1 MEAEEALAVAH
12 EERSLSNLAR
22 PERVVPRKD
31 SREALRPALTLIA
44 AGGGRKMKKEQE
56 VRTLDVES
64 RAER

>member
-31 SREALRPALTLIA
+31 SREALRPALTLMA
-44 AGGGRKMKKEQE
+44 ADGRRKTGREIE
-56 VRTLDVES
+56 VRILNV
-64 RAER
+64 RL